1 METKIVNAVQETAI
15 SLVVE
20 NIPDRQVIE
29 TRMRYHTI
37 LALIDGLVESGDF
50 SQADKRM
57 AYAIINRKYGLS
69 SNSIFA
75 ETA

>member
-1 METKIVNAVQETAI
+1 METKIVNTAQETAI
-15 SLVVE
+15 SVAVE
-20 NIPDRQVIE
+20 NIPDRQAIE
-29 TRMRYHTI
+29 TRMRYHII

-57 AYAIINRKYGLS
+57 AYDLINRKYGLS